1 MLKAL
6 KIRNYALIK
15 NLDIDFGAGFTTI
28 TGETG
33 AGKSILLGAISL
45 LLGQR
50 ADASVLQ
57 DKSSKCYLE
66 AVFTIKSYNLQIF
79 FEENE
84 LDYDDETILRR
95 EILESGKSRAFVN
108 DVPVNLS
115 ILKDLGERL
124 VDVHS
129 QHQNLLINR
138 TGYQLGVLD
147 ILAQTREQVA
157 DFKKLYQHYQQK
169 NSELSDLENRA
180 LKEKEEL
187 EYFTYQYEELEKAKL
202 EEGETE
208 LLEQESEILSHTEE
222 IKSGIVQS
230 VTLLSEGDHNL
241 IHDLKETILSLG
253 HAGKYS
259 PPAETLKNRLESILL
274 EMKDVNMEAVAMMER
289 IEFDPER
296 FNFLKQRLDLIYSLL
311 QKHHKTSVKELLELK
326 NYFGDKLQEI
336 SNFDNE
342 ISKLKRELSSL
353 KEQLKNQSEQLT
365 QKRTAQ
371 CKKVDQT
378 IVQVLHTLGMPHGRF
393 EVKISPLPDYSSSGK
408 DEVSFLFSANKNS
421 DLQSIEKVAS
431 GGEISRLMLAIKYL
445 VSSSA
450 QLPCIILD
458 EIDTGVSGEIA
469 DKMAL
474 LMKQMS
480 QNMQVISITH
490 LPQIASKGDQHF
502 QVYKDEENHHT
513 ETKIKHLNPS
523 ERITEIAKMLSGS
536 SLSNAAM
543 ENARILLQTN

>member
-1 MLKAL
+1 MLKVL

-15 NLDIDFGAGFTTI
+15 NLDIDFTGGFTTI

-66 AVFTIKSYNLQIF
+66 AVFTIKSYGLQGF

-108 DVPVNLS
+108 DAPVNLS
-115 ILKDLGERL
+115 ILKELGERL

-147 ILAQTREQVA
+147 ILAHTREQVT
-157 DFKKLYQHYQQK
+157 DFKKLFQHYQQK
-169 NSELSDLENRA
+169 NSELTDLENRA

-187 EYFTYQYEELEKAKL
+187 EYFTYQYQELEKAKL

-208 LLEQESEILSHTEE
+208 QLEQETEMLSHAEE
-222 IKSGIVQS
+222 IKNGIVQT
-230 VTLLSEGDHNL
+230 VNLLSENEHNL
-241 IHDLKETILSLG
+241 IQGLKETILLLG

-259 PPAETLKNRLESILL
+259 APAQTLKQRLENALL
-274 EMKDVNMEAVAMMER
+274 EIKDVNMEAINMMER

-296 FNFLKQRLDLIYSLL
+296 FNFIKQRLDLIYSLL
-311 QKHHKTSVKELLELK
+311 QKHHKISVKELLELK
-326 NYFGDKLQEI
+326 YYFGDKLQEI

-342 ISKLKRELSSL
+342 ISRLKKEIQTL
-353 KEQLKNQSEQLT
+353 KEQLINQSEQLT
-365 QKRTAQ
+365 QKRKAQ
-371 CKKVDQT
+371 CEKIDHT
-378 IVQVLHTLGMPHGRF
+378 IVDVLHTLGMPHGRF
-393 EVKISPLPDYSSSGK
+393 QVKINALPDFCPSGR
-408 DEVSFLFSANKNS
+408 DEVSFLFSANKNT

-450 QLPCIILD
+450 LLPCIIFD

-469 DKMAL
+469 DKMAS

-490 LPQIASKGDQHF
+490 LPQIACKGDQHF
-502 QVYKDEENHHT
+502 QVYKIEENHHT
-513 ETKIKHLNPS
+513 ETKIKQLNTD